1 MESGAVINK
10 GNRTPET
17 NVARAAEHML
27 DDEELMDKRKARKKK
42 QAMLELSSQHET
54 LEGGC

>member
-1 MESGAVINK
+1 MELGAVINK
-10 GNRTPET
+10 GNRATET

-42 QAMLELSSQHET
+42 QEILELSSHHET